1 MSEFIEYDEKSN
13 QWIKHTNINS
23 TRITSE
29 QIIVDE
35 EDTSFLSSSENQS
48 STSIEN
54 SIFKKSNIQT
64 DNW

>member
-1 MSEFIEYDEKSN
+1 MSEFIEYDGKSN

-23 TRITSE
+23 TRIIPE
-29 QIIVDE
+29 QIIIDE
-35 EDTSFLSSSENQS
+35 KDTSFLSSSENQS